1 MNQSNNSQPNN
12 QQKKGSFLESD
23 DQVVVVKKKEITAE
37 ERKKIARKKKVRYVL
52 KVILIM
58 FIVSVLL
65 FGFGLLWQGEV
76 TLMTIGDALWL
87 VFALLFA
94 FGWMLFV
101 YNRNIFSPLIHG
113 TKTFVLMF
121 VGKRPKKDYF
131 NYMKSI
137 EENPIPGKYVLIF
150 FISAGVVLI
159 PAIIIMM
166 ILLNQ

>member
-1 MNQSNNSQPNN
+1 MNQPKNNPQNN
-12 QQKKGSFLESD
+12 QPRKTQFLEAD
-23 DQVVVVKKKEITAE
+23 DQIIVEKKKELTPE
-37 ERKKIARKKKVRYVL
+37 ERKKIARKQKIRYVL
-52 KVILIM
+52 KVSLVM
-58 FIVSVLL
+58 FIFSALL

-150 FISAGVVLI
+150 FISAAVVLI
-159 PAIIIMM
+159 PAIIIML

>member
-1 MNQSNNSQPNN
+1 MNQPKKNPQINQP
-12 QQKKGSFLESD
+12 KKTQFLEED
-23 DQVVVVKKKEITAE
+23 DHMIVEKKKELTPE
-37 ERKKIARKKKVRYVL
+37 ERKKIARKKKIRYVL
-52 KVILIM
+52 KVSLIM
-58 FIVSVLL
+58 FIFSALL

-150 FISAGVVLI
+150 FISAAVVLI
-159 PAIIIMM
+159 PAIIIML

>member
-1 MNQSNNSQPNN
+1 MNQQPNHKQN
-12 QQKKGSFLESD
+12 EHVKKSSFLESD
-23 DQVVVVKKKEITAE
+23 DVVVPLKKQELSVD
-37 ERKKIARKKKVRYVL
+37 ERNKLQRKRKVMYLL
-52 KVILIM
+52 KVSSVM
-58 FIVSVLL
+58 FIISVLL

-87 VFALLFA
+87 VFALEFA

-101 YNRNIFSPLIHG
+101 YNRNIFSPIIHG
-113 TKTFVLMF
+113 TKTFLLMF

-159 PAIIIMM
+159 PALIIMM
-166 ILLNQ
+166 IILNQ